1 MGNAHAACVFIVN
14 ALKCMKQRLISDTM
28 HAPACHDDSRT
39 AIRPLRLQAR
49 PSALMPKLPP
59 SLSISL
65 SPRSSGPQWA
75 GKSLPAGQDVAGML
89 WEAPAAGAG
98 QGRGSRGACGAGSRT
113 CSAGGAAGAKDSS
126 VMPAGRAGPSRR
138 WEAART
144 PPLPKAA
151 RGGALPARP
160 PAHPRACKSQPPPTR
175 CGRCFSSRAGQGT
188 AGSGRAARAQR
199 TAIQPA
205 SRARPRTR
213 PRSAQTTPRRGR
225 QCQ

>member
-1 MGNAHAACVFIVN
+1 
-14 ALKCMKQRLISDTM
+14 M

-59 SLSISL
+59 PPLHLPLPPIIGAAMGGQIL
-65 SPRSSGPQWA
+65 A
-75 GKSLPAGQDVAGML
+75 G
-89 WEAPAAGAG
+89 
-98 QGRGSRGACGAGSRT
+98 GSRRGGNVVGGPGCGCGARPRLKRSLRCRFT
-113 CSAGGAAGAKDSS
+113 HVLGGRRCGCEGFEHH
-126 VMPAGRAGPSRR
+126 AGRACRPIAAMGGCPHPPPPPQGRPRR
-138 WEAART
+138 RLAGAAACASAG
-144 PPLPKAA
+144 LQVAA
-151 RGGALPARP
+151 A
-160 PAHPRACKSQPPPTR
+160 PTR
-175 CGRCFSSRAGQGT
+175 CCRCFSSRAGQGT

-213 PRSAQTTPRRGR
+213 PRSAQTTPRWGR